1 MDDGVYLEKLS
12 AFSRLL
18 RLKGLT
24 VGPAETADAA
34 QVLTTLGLADRQ
46 TVKTALR
53 TVYASSREEQLTFDG
68 VFDGFFISEEAMR
81 RQAQE
86 QMRQEQAMEE
96 RRREAEQE
104 LEQVGD
110 QARLSQQQRQTYMTM
125 PEEARKRL
133 RELLGEGEET

>member
-68 VFDGFFISEEAMR
+68 VFDGFFISEEPCAARPRSRCGRSRPWRSAAGR
-81 RQAQE
+81 RS
-86 QMRQEQAMEE
+86 RSWS
-96 RRREAEQE
+96 R
-104 LEQVGD
+104 
-110 QARLSQQQRQTYMTM
+110 
-125 PEEARKRL
+125 
-133 RELLGEGEET
+133 